1 MPKRPDNPAQPATDP
16 QQLNPKETSEF
27 MERGWLFYSHKNYE
41 SAEADF
47 RFVLQ
52 REPTDVEALYALGLT
67 LKALGKSQEAVAVF
81 SQIDAALTAIED
93 HQRAV
98 MLSRLAHGHLN
109 QIKTGEWNLEKEV
122 WKTKR

>member
-1 MPKRPDNPAQPATDP
+1 MRKRRDAPAQSATDP
-16 QQLNPKETSEF
+16 QQLNPHETSEF
-27 MERGWLFYSHKNYE
+27 MERGWLFYSHKNFE

-52 REPTDVEALYALGLT
+52 REPADVDTLFALGLT
-67 LKALGKSQEAVAVF
+67 LKALGKSQEAMTAF
-81 SQIDAALTAIED
+81 SQIDAALSSIED

-98 MLSRLAHGHLN
+98 MLARLAHGHLN
-109 QIKTGEWNLEKEV
+109 QIRTGEWNLEKEV